1 LRTRRATIAC
11 VTPPYVAQLRVY
23 EPLDA
28 FPAEER
34 RRWEDYLRHGR
45 APGRVH
51 GPALERTVGLGA
63 ALRSAN
69 RVPGDGDIAEHAYVT
84 YVDGVPLICPWRLA
98 VRCWQAVTDLSAT
111 LPERVVSSMLSSGEI
126 AAAAA
131 ARERWSLAH
140 PDLRVH
146 VITSRWTVPMRW
158 FLLFDREERRLRLG
172 PATEPPARP
181 VDAVIER
188 SLVYVTEMSAARR
201 RAARALGRLRRAV
214 GGGPV
219 LSSVEEVARWLEE
232 FHPRSVVELDYG
244 GLVYLLADEDLRT
257 DDSAG
262 DVANAMAAL
271 GRGDIEDAARAYDR
285 VIARWRTAQL
295 VESAN

>member
-1 LRTRRATIAC
+1 
-11 VTPPYVAQLRVY
+11 
-23 EPLDA
+23 
-28 FPAEER
+28 
-34 RRWEDYLRHGR
+34 
-45 APGRVH
+45 
-51 GPALERTVGLGA
+51 
-63 ALRSAN
+63 
-69 RVPGDGDIAEHAYVT
+69 
-84 YVDGVPLICPWRLA
+84 
-98 VRCWQAVTDLSAT
+98 
-111 LPERVVSSMLSSGEI
+111 
-126 AAAAA
+126 
-131 ARERWSLAH
+131 
-140 PDLRVH
+140 
-146 VITSRWTVPMRW
+146 MRW